1 MTLAPDAPPLEC
13 RTVAAAV
20 AVLRDRGLRLSTARR
35 LVLEALFAADGP
47 VSAEHVSRRLRLD
60 LSSVYRN
67 LELLESHGLVRHVH
81 LGHGPGL
88 YALRGHGEQEYLYC
102 ERCGAVHALPPE
114 ELDLVREHVRQRF
127 GYEARFTH
135 FPIVGTC
142 PACYLEP
149 SEAVSRHPHQ
159 GATMDEKQHQHDH
172 PHTHEHQHDD
182 GTTHAHAHTEHEH
195 DHVEH
200 EHEHSHGDQVH
211 SHPHTHQE
219 GIEDQHQHAHQ
230 RDAS

>member
-1 MTLAPDAPPLEC
+1 MTIAPDTPALPC
-13 RTVAAAV
+13 TDVAAAV

-47 VSAEHVSRRLRLD
+47 VSAEDVARRLRVD

-88 YALRGHGEQEYLYC
+88 YALRGDGEQEYLYC
-102 ERCGAVHALPPE
+102 ERCGAVRTLAPGV
-114 ELDLVREHVRQRF
+114 LDSVREDIQRQF

-142 PACYLEP
+142 SVCLAARPAQP
-149 SEAVSRHPHQ
+149 
-159 GATMDEKQHQHDH
+159 
-172 PHTHEHQHDD
+172 
-182 GTTHAHAHTEHEH
+182 
-195 DHVEH
+195 
-200 EHEHSHGDQVH
+200 
-211 SHPHTHQE
+211 
-219 GIEDQHQHAHQ
+219 
-230 RDAS
+230 